1 MLRKQQLI
9 QAIGELVIP
18 LLGFF
23 WLGWDLYFIL
33 LFYLLD
39 LIATEV
45 FYQLK
50 MSRIHQFQQSKS
62 SFFAQY
68 SSIGLVGVIIVL
80 SHAMLHKVYPDLVF
94 QDAFIDFLAY
104 EEDGIPIAQGYLLL
118 PLIIFGNYQ
127 QYKMFFLLPNR
138 FRTLPGELL
147 CHSRR
152 NALLAALAGITL
164 ITAILFF
171 TAIPELI
178 ILLLFVAGKLWFDL
192 KRSLI

>member
-50 MSRIHQFQQSKS
+50 LSRIHNFQQSKT
-62 SFFAQY
+62 SFLAQY
-68 SSIGLVGVIIVL
+68 STIGLVVVIVVL
-80 SHAMLHKVYPDLVF
+80 SHVMLHKVYSDLVF

-138 FRTLPGELL
+138 FRTLPGKLL
-147 CHSRR
+147 YHSRR
-152 NALLAALAGITL
+152 NALLAALAGIAL

-171 TAIPELI
+171 TLIPELI
-178 ILLLFVAGKLWFDL
+178 ILLLFVAGKLWSDL

>member
-50 MSRIHQFQQSKS
+50 RSRIHQFQQGRGALFSRLS
-62 SFFAQY
+62 T
-68 SSIGLVGVIIVL
+68 IGLVGVIIVL
-80 SHAMLHKVYPDLVF
+80 SHVMLHKVYPDLVF
-94 QDAFIDFLAY
+94 KEAFIDFLAY
-104 EEDGIPIAQGYLLL
+104 EEDGIPIAQGYVLL
-118 PLIIFGNYQ
+118 PLVIFGNYQ
-127 QYKMFFLLPNR
+127 QYKMFFLVPKR
-138 FRTLPGELL
+138 FRTLPSALL
-147 CHSRR
+147 YNSRR
-152 NALLAALAGITL
+152 NALLAAFAGITL
-164 ITAILFF
+164 VTAILFF

-178 ILLLFVAGKLWFDL
+178 ILILFVAGKLWFDL

>member
-1 MLRKQQLI
+1 MLRKQQVI

-39 LIATEV
+39 LLATEV

-50 MSRIHQFQQSKS
+50 ISKINKFQHTES
-62 SFFAQY
+62 SFFTRL
-68 SSIGLVGVIIVL
+68 SSIVLVGLILVL
-80 SHAMLHKVYPDLVF
+80 SHGMIHLLYPELVF
-94 QDAFIDFLAY
+94 QDAFIEFLAY
-104 EEDGIPIAQGYLLL
+104 EEEGIPIAQGYLLL

-127 QYKMFFLLPNR
+127 QYKMFFLVPNR
-138 FRTLPGELL
+138 FRTLPSALL
-147 CHSRR
+147 YNSRK
-152 NALLAALAGITL
+152 NALLAAFAL
-164 ITAILFF
+164 IALTSAVLFF
-171 TAIPELI
+171 TQIPEII

>member
-50 MSRIHQFQQSKS
+50 LARIHQFQQSKS
-62 SFFAQY
+62 SFFARF

-80 SHAMLHKVYPDLVF
+80 SHAMLHKVYPDMVF

-118 PLIIFGNYQ
+118 PLIIFP
-127 QYKMFFLLPNR
+127 FSRP
-138 FRTLPGELL
+138 
-147 CHSRR
+147 RR
-152 NALLAALAGITL
+152 NHPHHRSTL
-164 ITAILFF
+164 FHGNPRANYSLPLRSRQTLVRPK
-171 TAIPELI
+171 TL
-178 ILLLFVAGKLWFDL
+178 FDL
-192 KRSLI
+192 DESLKGAQLSTL